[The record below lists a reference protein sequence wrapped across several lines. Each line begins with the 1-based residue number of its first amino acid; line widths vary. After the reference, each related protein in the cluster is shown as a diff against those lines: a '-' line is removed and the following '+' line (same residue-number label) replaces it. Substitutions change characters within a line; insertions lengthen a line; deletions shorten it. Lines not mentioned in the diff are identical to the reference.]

1 LRIARVS
8 IDTDQMSDEMGIA
21 ERALS
26 EFRRELAALGPE
38 DIDLLAIERRVQ
50 EVTNRL
56 GLELMRQ
63 AFRKADAEAPEVVI
77 DGETWGNRRVL
88 PGTYTTMFGDFTENR
103 SVYQRSGR
111 GRVAVPVELRLGV
124 VEGRYTP
131 RMART
136 LTRAVALMPESEAE
150 QFLAEVGVA
159 MVSVS
164 TLHRV
169 PRAIA
174 ARYET
179 RRDVIERAVRERD
192 PIPAEAVTMQVSL
205 DGVMVPMDGEYAGA
219 RGRKAEVPALARHE
233 QRYGVSEQQ
242 VPAETNQKYGRAFHE
257 GSVGTLAFFDLE
269 GRRLKTTYLARMPE
283 PNKATLVAQ
292 LESEVQSVLAERPEL
307 NVCFASDGAEPQ
319 WDSLEMIEVRLP
331 DDCTGHRMRLVDL
344 FHLAEYLQMAATAV
358 HPKSPTEAK
367 ALADSWRET
376 LKERDDGP
384 TSVIASLLYH
394 RRKLPKGPRRKDFN
408 KALRY
413 VIRQHR
419 RGRTR
424 YAEAKRRNYPVG
436 TGITE
441 AAAKTVVNTRM
452 KRAGARYEQ
461 HGGQTIMLFRAA
473 ILSNRF
479 DAVHQELHST
489 YAAKIAA

>member
-1 LRIARVS
+1 
-8 IDTDQMSDEMGIA
+8 MSDEMVAVA
-21 ERALS
+21 ERALM
-26 EFRRELAALGPE
+26 EFRRDLAAMVPE
-38 DIDLLAIERRVQ
+38 EVDLLAVERRVQ
-50 EVTNRL
+50 EVANRL
-56 GLELMRQ
+56 GLELMRE
-63 AFRKADAEAPEVVI
+63 ALLKADTQAPEVQI
-77 DGETWGNRRVL
+77 EGETWGNRREL
-88 PGTYTTMFGDFTENR
+88 PGTYTTMFGDVTMMR
-103 SVYQRSGR
+103 SVYQRCGR
-111 GRVAVPVELRLGV
+111 GRVAVPLELRLGI

-179 RRDVIERAVRERD
+179 RREVIEHAVRERD
-192 PIPAEAVTMQVSL
+192 PIPAEAVTIQVSL

-219 RGRKAEVPALARHE
+219 RGRKTESPAPARHE
-233 QRYGVSEQQ
+233 QRYGVPEQE
-242 VPAETNQKYGRAFHE
+242 VPADSNQKYGRAWHE
-257 GSVGTLAFFDLE
+257 GSVGTVAFFDVQ

-292 LESEVQSVLAERPEL
+292 LEAEVQSVLTERPEL
-307 NVCFASDGAEPQ
+307 NVCFASDGAESQ
-319 WDSLEMIEVRLP
+319 WDALGVIDGRLSHE
-331 DDCTGHRMRLVDL
+331 CTGHRMHLADL
-344 FHLAEYLQMAATAV
+344 FHVAEYLQLAATAV
-358 HPKSPTEAK
+358 HPKSPADAK
-367 ALADSWRET
+367 HLADSWRET
-376 LKERDDGP
+376 LKERDDGS
-384 TSVIASLLYH
+384 TSVIASMLYH
-394 RRKLPKGPRRKDFN
+394 RRKLPKGSRRKDVN

-413 VIRQHR
+413 VLRQHR

-473 ILSNRF
+473 VLSNRF
-479 DAVHQELHST
+479 DAVHQELRST
-489 YAAKIAA
+489 YTAKIAA